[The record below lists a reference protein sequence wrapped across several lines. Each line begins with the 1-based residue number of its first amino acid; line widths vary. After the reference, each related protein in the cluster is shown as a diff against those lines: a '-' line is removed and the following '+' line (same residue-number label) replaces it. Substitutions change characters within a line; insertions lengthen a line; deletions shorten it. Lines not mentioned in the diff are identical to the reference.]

1 MASQA
6 LIPTYSP
13 TFPLSFSIPDILPFF
28 GLSLERWKAGFETQ
42 QDAFEWV
49 ASSCFYIPGQL
60 SDKTSR
66 TKARANR
73 GMYQAFLQWND
84 ARTSPRAA
92 NDGQPQEKQGMED
105 KEAIRES
112 VRKDALAFFGKREE
126 HDALVQ
132 ANERRVHLKAIWNG
146 RKVGEWVGVEKQRM
160 VGRVMATMRQTI
172 GEEKISQM
180 TEEEL
185 KQHVLQASEAI
196 ELQLVEDR
204 QAKEESGD
212 VNST

>member
-1 MASQA
+1 
-6 LIPTYSP
+6 
-13 TFPLSFSIPDILPFF
+13 
-28 GLSLERWKAGFETQ
+28 
-42 QDAFEWV
+42 
-49 ASSCFYIPGQL
+49 
-60 SDKTSR
+60 
-66 TKARANR
+66 
-73 GMYQAFLQWND
+73 
-84 ARTSPRAA
+84 
-92 NDGQPQEKQGMED
+92 MED

-132 ANERRVHLKAIWNG
+132 ANERRVRLKANWNG
-146 RKVGEWVGVEKQRM
+146 RKVGEWVGVEKHRM

>member
-1 MASQA
+1 
-6 LIPTYSP
+6 
-13 TFPLSFSIPDILPFF
+13 
-28 GLSLERWKAGFETQ
+28 
-42 QDAFEWV
+42 
-49 ASSCFYIPGQL
+49 
-60 SDKTSR
+60 
-66 TKARANR
+66 
-73 GMYQAFLQWND
+73 MYQAFLQWND

-132 ANERRVHLKAIWNG
+132 ANERRVRLKANWNG
-146 RKVGEWVGVEKQRM
+146 RKVGEWVGVEKHRM